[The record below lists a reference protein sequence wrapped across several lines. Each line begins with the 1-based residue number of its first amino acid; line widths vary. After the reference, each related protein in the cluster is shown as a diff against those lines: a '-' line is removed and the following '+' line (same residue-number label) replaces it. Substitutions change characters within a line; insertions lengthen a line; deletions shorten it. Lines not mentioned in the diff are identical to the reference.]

1 MVFKEIS
8 MKQPTAIIC
17 LSPYSGGMELDTI
30 KTAKHLSSITKIIV
44 VAKENHFIAS
54 KYKEYV
60 GYNNIELE
68 TISFNSSLSYSI
80 YKRAK
85 EIITKYN
92 IKNVIFF
99 GASEL
104 KSLYFAFL
112 GKDINLLIRHGT
124 TKSTPKKDFF
134 HKLIYSDVAYH
145 IANSQHILNNVKKII
160 PFGKN
165 TKSILIYPSF
175 EFKSNITYAKQ
186 DKLTLLHVGRIAEG
200 KGQLDAIKACE
211 ILYKNK
217 IDFHLLIVGGFDKS
231 YEEEF
236 LNFYNTLPYKQN
248 IELVGFSNNV
258 DLYYKQSDIFLFPS
272 HGEGLSN
279 AFIEALSYGINSI
292 CYNNTSFP
300 ELQELGFKF
309 EISENQHI
317 EALQQKLLRISQH
330 TLDILS
336 DNIALTQKIFS
347 IENELANYQRILK

>member
-1 MVFKEIS
+1 
-8 MKQPTAIIC
+8 
-17 LSPYSGGMELDTI
+17 MELDTI

-124 TKSTPKKDFF
+124 TKSTSKKDFF

-175 EFKSNITYAKQ
+175 EFKSNITYAKH

-217 IDFHLLIVGGFDKS
+217 IDFHLLIVGSFDKS

-279 AFIEALSYGINSI
+279 AFIEALSYGIDSI
-292 CYNNTSFP
+292 SYNNTSFP

-309 EISENQHI
+309 KIIKNKNIDNLKENL
-317 EALQQKLLRISQH
+317 LQ
-330 TLDILS
+330 T
-336 DNIALTQKIFS
+336 ATQKIKRDETNIKLSREVFS
-347 IENELANYQRILK
+347 LKKELEIYKRVLK